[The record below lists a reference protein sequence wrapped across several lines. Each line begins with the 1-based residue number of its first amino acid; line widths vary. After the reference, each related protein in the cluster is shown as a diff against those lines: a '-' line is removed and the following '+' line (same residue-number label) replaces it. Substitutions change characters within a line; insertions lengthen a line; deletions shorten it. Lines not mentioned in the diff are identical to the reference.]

1 MALPFSWGWVNLNR
15 MHHTKFLL
23 RQIEYTVYFSVSEI
37 VWTWPQIVKATCRLS
52 MRARIDD
59 CHWRLNSITTTKKL
73 HQQLH
78 KLISTTLLTTLQSI
92 ANWVSNFP
100 SRLLTW
106 LKPKQALLSFGHS
119 MKRIR
124 AEDIVLLYL
133 ALRPSLVKSSY
144 HISPGISNQHAPL
157 LIRGKVFNALMALF
171 DYRRHIRKYFTKDF
185 QIPWLSSMYNVLM
198 CLYCWTL
205 DLTCH

>member
-1 MALPFSWGWVNLNR
+1 MALAFSRGWVNLNR

-23 RQIEYTVYFSVSEI
+23 TQIEYTVYFSVFEI
-37 VWTWPQIVKATCRLS
+37 VWTWPQIVKATCRLL

-59 CHWRLNSITTTKKL
+59 CHWRLKSITKTKKL
-73 HQQLH
+73 QQQLH

-119 MKRIR
+119 MKRTR
-124 AEDIVLLYL
+124 AEDIVSLYL
-133 ALRPSLVKSSY
+133 ALRPSSLQASSNRAIT
-144 HISPGISNQHAPL
+144 HRQEFRTN
-157 LIRGKVFNALMALF
+157 M
-171 DYRRHIRKYFTKDF
+171 RRFWYVAKY
-185 QIPWLSSMYNVLM
+185 L
-198 CLYCWTL
+198 TL
-205 DLTCH
+205 